1 MGASRN
7 RHILPAI
14 GRGEDTMTKNERSG
28 DATGKIASRA
38 LRDPGSL
45 TEAEIKTLAASVL
58 TQRPDKPKTASKAK
72 PRTR

>member
-14 GRGEDTMTKNERSG
+14 AEGDTMTKNERSG

-72 PRTR
+72 PRSR

>member
-1 MGASRN
+1 
-7 RHILPAI
+7 
-14 GRGEDTMTKNERSG
+14 MTKNERSG
-28 DATGKIASRA
+28 DATGIASRA

-72 PRTR
+72 PRSR

>member
-1 MGASRN
+1 
-7 RHILPAI
+7 
-14 GRGEDTMTKNERSG
+14 MTKNERSG
-28 DATGKIASRA
+28 DAMGKIASRA

-72 PRTR
+72 PRSR